1 MTAARTIWHLDGHD
15 ATRELVLPIE
25 GVRVVS
31 ESNER
36 EHHMAKWRRGKAQQ
50 KTVRLLLSL
59 ALSFEPIAGPWAVT
73 LTRLIGP
80 RGKVLDDDNNV
91 GGFKMVRDQVAKCLD
106 VDDGDPRVTWAYD
119 QRKDK
124 AWGIEIRIRRVV

>member
-1 MTAARTIWHLDGHD
+1 M
-15 ATRELVLPIE
+15 LPIE

-36 EHHMAKWRRGKAQQ
+36 EHHMARWRRQKAQQ
-50 KTVRLLLSL
+50 KPVRLLLGL

-73 LTRLIGP
+73 LIRLIGP

-91 GGFKMVRDQVAKCLD
+91 GGFKAIRDAVAACLGL
-106 VDDGDPRVTWAYD
+106 DDRDPRVTWAYD
-119 QRKDK
+119 QRREK
-124 AWGIEIRIRRVV
+124 AWGVEIRIRRA